1 MRLATPATERVRIPT
16 EGNRDLSRDGAIVGL
31 IWLILT
37 VLGEMAALRV
47 EFFPSPAADQA
58 TIIDDSFRMLVV
70 LAVPVMAF
78 VIAML
83 VYSALRF
90 RHRGDPL
97 EDGPPTQANKKVMG
111 AWFGVTTALTALM
124 IVNPGITGLNE
135 LWERADEPVDMV
147 IEIEGSQFFW
157 RASYAEYG
165 FETFSAIPAD
175 ELVLPLGAH
184 VRFDITAKRVLHSF
198 WIPAFRMKID
208 AVPGMTTVI
217 NVRPTELGDYKDDIN
232 FRVQCAELC
241 GVSHGTMTMPVR
253 VVTQL
258 EFEAWARARQQ

>member
-1 MRLATPATERVRIPT
+1 M
-16 EGNRDLSRDGAIVGL
+16 
-31 IWLILT
+31 
-37 VLGEMAALRV
+37 
-47 EFFPSPAADQA
+47 
-58 TIIDDSFRMLVV
+58 
-70 LAVPVMAF
+70 
-78 VIAML
+78 
-83 VYSALRF
+83 
-90 RHRGDPL
+90 
-97 EDGPPTQANKKVMG
+97 
-111 AWFGVTTALTALM
+111 
-124 IVNPGITGLNE
+124 
-135 LWERADEPVDMV
+135 
-147 IEIEGSQFFW
+147 
-157 RASYAEYG
+157 
-165 FETFSAIPAD
+165 
-175 ELVLPLGAH
+175 LPLGAH

>member
-1 MRLATPATERVRIPT
+1 
-16 EGNRDLSRDGAIVGL
+16 LSRDGALVGL

-37 VLGEMAALRV
+37 VVGEALAWDA

-58 TIIDDSFRMLVV
+58 TIIDESFRMLVL
-70 LAVPVMAF
+70 LAIPVMAF

-90 RHRGDPL
+90 RHCGDPL
-97 EDGPPTQANKKVMG
+97 EDGPPTQANKKVLG
-111 AWFGVTTALTALM
+111 AWFGVTTALTVLM

-157 RASYAEYG
+157 RATYAEYG
-165 FETFSAIPAD
+165 FETFSAIPGD
-175 ELVLPLGAH
+175 ELVLPVGAH
-184 VRFDITAKRVLHSF
+184 VRFDITSTDVLHSF

-208 AVPGMTTVI
+208 AVPGMTTAI
-217 NVRPTELGDYKDDIN
+217 HVRPTQLGDPDEDIN

-241 GVSHGTMTMPVR
+241 GVAHGQMTMPVR
-253 VVTQL
+253 VVSQL
-258 EFEAWARARQQ
+258 EFEDWVQAHQD